1 MRSLAL
7 VILLVGVCSLGVASC
22 TPPPEP
28 NASPSPSTPQTWDPE
43 AWEPTVKIT
52 PKTFTE
58 EERWALRAEWL
69 KRAEPSDGPPGDV
82 QLIRWL
88 DGTKEYSETMAQCL
102 TERGFPAEPDTLGV
116 TFPDGGIP
124 SEQDDA
130 LDIAWYMCEAQYTLD
145 PRFHG
150 EYTDEQLG
158 VLYDYFEQYYI
169 PCMKAHDQPVADKDK
184 PTRDVYIAN
193 STGENADPWWPYPIA
208 AIPEHVKKACPEL
221 PPDKALYGG

>member
-58 EERWALRAEWL
+58 EERWNAREQRL
-69 KRAEPSDGPPGDV
+69 KQIEPETGPIPEVD
-82 QLIRWL
+82 LIRWTQSYE
-88 DGTKEYSETMAQCL
+88 DYSTTISQCL
-102 TERGFPAEPDTLGV
+102 NDAGFHVTPGYRGPDLG
-116 TFPDGGIP
+116 DGIP
-124 SEQDDA
+124 EEQLPAYDLA
-130 LDIAWYMCEAQYTLD
+130 NYRCESQYTLD
-145 PRFHG
+145 PRLVG
-150 EYTDEQLG
+150 DWSDEQIALI
-158 VLYDYFEQYYI
+158 YDYFEQYYI
-169 PCMKAHDQPVADKDK
+169 PCMKAHDQPVTEAGK
-184 PTRDVYIAN
+184 PSRETYV
-193 STGENADPWWPYPIA
+193 STFFTTEKRWWPYPQA
-208 AIPEHVKKACPEL
+208 QVPEEVSKACPEL